1 TRDLGYDP
9 YQVVRTHIRGNRD
22 YKAVREAFRH
32 ELMKETAVQH
42 VSFGADGQ
50 LFDVKL
56 GNRTIAA
63 LHEII
68 DEQRLPVM
76 QLKLKAGRNISSA
89 IPSDRQHAVI
99 VNEAFVRAAGLDAPI
114 GTQFYTNDR
123 FDKELKTIVGVVG
136 DFHSGSLH
144 ERIKPMV
151 MFECDWISGGI
162 WVRIEKHNQQRAL
175 KAIESAYKFAMPSA
189 LFEYQFLDELNAK
202 AYEQEQRWQKI
213 IGIATIF
220 SIIICCLG
228 LFGLAHLAAHRR
240 TREIGI
246 RKVLGAS
253 VSGIA
258 SLLTKDFLRLVV
270 ISLAIASP
278 LAWWVMNNWL
288 QEFAYR
294 IQMGWWMFVA
304 GGLTA
309 IVVAI
314 VAVSFHAIRAALAN
328 PVKSLRTE

>member
-1 TRDLGYDP
+1 
-9 YQVVRTHIRGNRD
+9 
-22 YKAVREAFRH
+22 
-32 ELMKETAVQH
+32 
-42 VSFGADGQ
+42 
-50 LFDVKL
+50 
-56 GNRTIAA
+56 
-63 LHEII
+63 
-68 DEQRLPVM
+68 M

-123 FDKELKTIVGVVG
+123 FDKELKTIVGVVE

-162 WVRIEKHNQQRAL
+162 WVKIQKQNQARAL
-175 KAIESAYKFAMPSA
+175 KAIEAAYKVAMPSA
-189 LFEYQFLDELNAK
+189 LFEFQFLDELNAK

-213 IGIATIF
+213 IGVATVL

-253 VSGIA
+253 VTGIA

-270 ISLAIASP
+270 VSLAIASP

-294 IQMGWWMFVA
+294 IQMGWWMFIAA
-304 GGLTA
+304 GITA

-314 VAVSFHAIRAALAN
+314 AAVSFHAISAALAN